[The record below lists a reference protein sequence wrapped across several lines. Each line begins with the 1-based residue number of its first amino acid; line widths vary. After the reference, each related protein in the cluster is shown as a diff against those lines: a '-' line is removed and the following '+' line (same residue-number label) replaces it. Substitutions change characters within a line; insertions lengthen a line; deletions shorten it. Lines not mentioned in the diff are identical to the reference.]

1 LFISLILLTI
11 NFPIQLELMFT
22 TVIGSYP
29 LKYDKLGKDAILQ
42 SVQDQLDAG
51 IDLVSDGQTRFDMIQ
66 YFARTI
72 EGYSFD
78 AKSFINGKI
87 GRGIPDIFVSDLEVV
102 KTLTPHVKGTITG
115 PVTLVFSS
123 RIKAVYQ
130 GFRDERVYMDTAQAL
145 LEIAQALEKNG
156 AEWINIDEPYLSV
169 GAPMDIAKKAIESI
183 ALNLKVPVALHV
195 CGKIVSIID
204 KLLDLQGVTLLSH
217 GFMGEANTEVLN
229 SPKLIASDKML
240 GLGCVD
246 TKKSRVEDVEE
257 IAGLIKT
264 GLKTIPANRMAI
276 HPDCGLRSLDR
287 QIAFAKLKNMV
298 LASKQAFQ

>member
-1 LFISLILLTI
+1 VTLNGKSIE
-11 NFPIQLELMFT
+11 FPIQLELMFT

-29 LKYDKLGKDAILQ
+29 LKYDQLGKDAILQ
-42 SVQDQLDAG
+42 AVQDQLDAG
-51 IDLVSDGQTRFDMIQ
+51 VDLVSDGQTRFDMIQ

-87 GRGIPDIFVSDLEVV
+87 GKGIPDIFVSDLEVA

-123 RIKAVYQ
+123 RIKSVYQ
-130 GFRDERVYMDTAQAL
+130 GFRDENVYMDTAKAL

-195 CGKIVSIID
+195 CGKIVPIID

-217 GFMGEANTEVLN
+217 GFMGEANMDVLN
-229 SPKLIASDKML
+229 SPKLISSDKIL
-240 GLGCVD
+240 GFGCVD
-246 TKKSRVEDVEE
+246 TKKSRIEDVEE
-257 IAGLIKT
+257 IARLIRI
-264 GLKTIPANRMAI
+264 GLKTIPADRMVI

-287 QIAFAKLKNMV
+287 QTAFAKLKNMV
-298 LASKQAFQ
+298 LASKIAVQ

>member
-51 IDLVSDGQTRFDMIQ
+51 IDLVSDGQTRYDMIQ